1 MRPQRD
7 DVKVILFGGSG
18 MLGQGVLRECLRDPR
33 VTAVLAIGRT
43 PLPDTHA
50 KLQQIV
56 HRDLSDFAPL
66 EAELAGYDACF
77 FCLGVSSAGMSEA
90 DYRHVTFDFTLA
102 AARTLVKVSP
112 GLTFIYVSGTGTDS
126 SARGR
131 SMWARVKGETENAL
145 LALPFKGAYMFR
157 PGFIQPMHGLK
168 SRTPLYRVLYAITTP
183 LFPVVKLLSGKSAI
197 TTEDIGRAMLEA
209 AANGAP
215 KPLLENRDIKELAVK
230 SAA

>member
-1 MRPQRD
+1 M
-7 DVKVILFGGSG
+7 KVILFGGSG
-18 MLGQGVLRECLRDPR
+18 MVGQGVLRECLRDPR

-43 PLPDTHA
+43 PLAETHA
-50 KLQQIV
+50 KLQQLV
-56 HRDLSDFAPL
+56 HPDFTDFSPL
-66 EAELAGYDACF
+66 EAQLAGSDACF

-102 AARTLVKVSP
+102 AARTLAKVSP

-145 LALPFKGAYMFR
+145 LALPFKRAYMFR
-157 PGFIQPMHGLK
+157 PGFIQPMHGVK
-168 SRTPLYRVLYAITTP
+168 SRTRLYRALYAITTP
-183 LFPVVKLLSGKSAI
+183 LFPIVKLVSGKAAI
-197 TTEDIGRAMLEA
+197 TTEDVGRAMLEA

-215 KPLLENRDIKELAVK
+215 KSLLENRDIKELATK
-230 SAA
+230 SPA

>member
-1 MRPQRD
+1 M
-7 DVKVILFGGSG
+7 KVILFGASG

-33 VTAVLAIGRT
+33 VTAVLAIGRAPT
-43 PLPDTHA
+43 AETHA
-50 KLQQIV
+50 KLRQIV
-56 HRDLSDFAPL
+56 HQDFTDFSAL
-66 EAELAGYDACF
+66 EAELGGADACF

-102 AARTLVKVSP
+102 AARTLAKVSP

-145 LALPFKGAYMFR
+145 FALPFKRAYMFR
-157 PGFIQPMHGLK
+157 PGFIQPMHGIK
-168 SRTPLYRVLYAITTP
+168 SRTRLYRVLYAVTTP
-183 LFPVVKLLSGKSAI
+183 LFPIVKLLSGKSAI
-197 TTEDIGRAMLEA
+197 TTEDVGRAMIDA

-215 KPLLENRDIKELAVK
+215 KPLLENRDIRALATKPPAV
-230 SAA
+230 S

>member
-1 MRPQRD
+1 M
-7 DVKVILFGGSG
+7 KVILFGGSG

-43 PLPDTHA
+43 PLAETHA
-50 KLQQIV
+50 KLQQIL
-56 HRDLSDFAPL
+56 HRDLADFSSL
-66 EAELAGYDACF
+66 EAQLAGYDACF
-77 FCLGVSSAGMSEA
+77 FCLGISSAGMSEA

-102 AARTLVKVSP
+102 AGRTLAKVSP

-157 PGFIQPMHGLK
+157 PGFIQPMHGAK
-168 SRTPLYRVLYAITTP
+168 SRTRLYRALYAITTP
-183 LFPVVKLLSGKSAI
+183 LFPVVKRLSGKSAI
-197 TTEDIGRAMLEA
+197 TTEDIGRAMIEA

-215 KPLLENRDIKELAVK
+215 KALLENRDIKELSSK
-230 SAA
+230 SPA